1 MKNKRMKGL
10 GALLLLTLTLSTL
23 ILVPLTAAYELQSAL
38 PQEVGTNLLVN
49 PGLEG
54 IGRAIDNS
62 SPNWNNWTR
71 DTFSGAQYGEIFTPE
86 GWVTWWQEGEYG
98 RPECHVIAKE
108 SPFLDP
114 MRIYSG
120 YYAAK
125 CFTYNRRQNAGHFQ
139 VVRNVAPGTVVEAS
153 YYAHAWSCGEDTTN
167 TLSCGDPY
175 SFYFRVGID
184 PNGGTDPFSPNIVW
198 SSLYYHYDKF
208 GLVGPVQATV
218 GGSGAVTFF
227 TNHYAKWPNTHN
239 DAYTDNMILKVVSQ
253 GTPAEPTAAPPP
265 PTSEVQPTAV
275 VVVPQSTPTPR
286 SDGSVVHIV
295 VPGDTMFGLA
305 IQYGVDVDELRR
317 LNAGTVINDFLSVDQ
332 EVIISGTPLTVA
344 PTATPETQSE
354 TPVEA
359 TEPAPVE
366 TPDPAGGGNL
376 PAAPTGNT
384 ASLCVL
390 AYYDANNDMFRQ
402 ADASAGEMALP
413 NAEIT
418 LVGMSGPAG
427 TYRTDGIS
435 EPYCFQNL
443 EPGNYILR
451 HTPPSGYT
459 LTDTGQW
466 NIPLSAGQVSSL
478 NLGYARDESAA
489 AEPGMPQQQPESPEA
504 TEAAPEEETE
514 KPGGITRVLN
524 TVLRITGI
532 IVFILAIAVG
542 ALFFFSRRA
551 A

>member
-1 MKNKRMKGL
+1 MKNKRIKGL
-10 GALLLLTLTLSTL
+10 GASFLLTLTLSTL
-23 ILVPLTAAYELQSAL
+23 ILVPLAAARELQSAL

-49 PGLEG
+49 PGFEG

-71 DTFSGAQYGEIFTPE
+71 DTYTGVQYGEIYTPE
-86 GWVTWWQEGEYG
+86 GWVTWWQEGSGFG
-98 RPECHVIAKE
+98 RPECLVIAKE
-108 SPFLDP
+108 HPFLDP
-114 MRIYSG
+114 MRSYSG
-120 YYAAK
+120 YYSTK
-125 CFTYNRRQNAGHFQ
+125 CFTFFRKQNAGQLQ

-153 YYAHAWSCGEDTTN
+153 YYAHAWSCDVDSEKA
-167 TLSCGDPY
+167 LSCGDPY
-175 SFYFRVGID
+175 AFGFRVGID
-184 PNGGTDPFSPNIVW
+184 PNGGTDPFSSNITW
-198 SSLYYHYDKF
+198 SAPYYHYDKF

-218 GGSGAVTFF
+218 GPSGAVTFF
-227 TNHYAKWPNTHN
+227 TRAEAKWEYKHN
-239 DAYTDNMILKVVSQ
+239 DAYVDHTALKVVAA

-305 IQYGVDVDELRR
+305 IQYGVDLDELRR
-317 LNAGTVINDFLSVDQ
+317 LNAGTVINDFLSVGQ

-366 TPDPAGGGNL
+366 TPDPAGSGNL

-489 AEPGMPQQQPESPEA
+489 EPGTPQQQPESPEA

-542 ALFFFSRRA
+542 ALFFLSRRA

>member
-1 MKNKRMKGL
+1 M
-10 GALLLLTLTLSTL
+10 AVATLLS
-23 ILVPLTAAYELQSAL
+23 LVIQ
-38 PQEVGTNLLVN
+38 
-49 PGLEG
+49 
-54 IGRAIDNS
+54 
-62 SPNWNNWTR
+62 
-71 DTFSGAQYGEIFTPE
+71 
-86 GWVTWWQEGEYG
+86 
-98 RPECHVIAKE
+98 C
-108 SPFLDP
+108 
-114 MRIYSG
+114 
-120 YYAAK
+120 
-125 CFTYNRRQNAGHFQ
+125 
-139 VVRNVAPGTVVEAS
+139 
-153 YYAHAWSCGEDTTN
+153 
-167 TLSCGDPY
+167 
-175 SFYFRVGID
+175 
-184 PNGGTDPFSPNIVW
+184 
-198 SSLYYHYDKF
+198 
-208 GLVGPVQATV
+208 
-218 GGSGAVTFF
+218 
-227 TNHYAKWPNTHN
+227 
-239 DAYTDNMILKVVSQ
+239 
-253 GTPAEPTAAPPP
+253 
-265 PTSEVQPTAV
+265 
-275 VVVPQSTPTPR
+275 
-286 SDGSVVHIV
+286 SDWHSVC
-295 VPGDTMFGLA
+295 
-305 IQYGVDVDELRR
+305 VDLDELRR
-317 LNAGTVINDFLSVDQ
+317 LNAGTVINDFLSVGQ

-366 TPDPAGGGNL
+366 TPDPAGSGNL

-489 AEPGMPQQQPESPEA
+489 EPGTPQQQPESPEA

-514 KPGGITRVLN
+514 KPGGITRCSHSGANYRHYRLYF
-524 TVLRITGI
+524 GDC
-532 IVFILAIAVG
+532 VG
-542 ALFFFSRRA
+542 ALLRSCRAGQRGSLQSIKKTGIEIRWLVFVFVTHAWFKNIPFSCFIIIVLIIHSNRLHPFQLVQSVVVSSKS
-551 A
+551 